1 MKFHFLTEQFYA
13 DYAECEQILIKD
25 KRPYCFSVCEIDNIL
40 VAVPLRSNFN
50 KYNRYVM
57 RIPHTN
63 GGLDFTKAVVI
74 SDENRNKYINSVT
87 TPTIRHEDYRFFL
100 GKEYVVMQK
109 VKTFIKIYKKR
120 YENNIDDNSLL
131 EYCSLKY
138 FHKELGLK

>member
-57 RIPHTN
+57 RVPHTN

-87 TPTIRHEDYRFFL
+87 NPTIRREDYRFFL

-120 YENNIDDNSLL
+120 YENKIDDNSLL